1 MRNVGK
7 SKNFQT
13 LSVFFNMFI
22 IFMKLSSSVG
32 QAAGLGAV
40 GLVLKNGIYH
50 PADFVSCVI
59 CYGCG
64 LKTYQ

>member
-1 MRNVGK
+1 MWAGARI
-7 SKNFQT
+7 SRL
-13 LSVFFNMFI
+13 LSVFFFNIFI

-32 QAAGLGAV
+32 QAAGLGSM
-40 GLVLKNGIYH
+40 GLVLKNGNYH

-64 LKTYQ
+64 L